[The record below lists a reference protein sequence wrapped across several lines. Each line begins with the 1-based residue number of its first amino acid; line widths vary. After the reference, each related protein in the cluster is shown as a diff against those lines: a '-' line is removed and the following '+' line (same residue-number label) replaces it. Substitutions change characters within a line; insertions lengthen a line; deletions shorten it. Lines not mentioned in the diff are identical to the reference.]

1 MTDRDDSSSGTA
13 GLAVEPDGGSGD
25 RPEEPDIDDVLD
37 NLKALEDMVGSPE
50 GREQVREA
58 MSSDHR
64 SSKPRRE

>member
-13 GLAVEPDGGSGD
+13 ELAVEPDGDSGD
-25 RPEEPDIDDVLD
+25 YPEEPDIGDVLD
-37 NLKALEDMVGSPE
+37 DLEALEDMVGSPE

-64 SSKPRRE
+64 SSRPRRE